1 LPSKRQPT
9 PYFPFLRMTLLIGS
23 ANWRWDLARPGEHQ
37 IQLSLVHYGSDP
49 ALSRFAAASVISD
62 ATVIQFGKD
71 GVLMVLDNVWR
82 TSVGN
87 ARMVR
92 ASKEECT
99 NETVPKTYRRD
110 RVYFRSGSLRC

>member
-1 LPSKRQPT
+1 MRGPASTNP
-9 PYFPFLRMTLLIGS
+9 
-23 ANWRWDLARPGEHQ
+23 A
-37 IQLSLVHYGSDP
+37 LSLVHYGSGP

-87 ARMVR
+87 ARTVR